1 MFSIEKM
8 PTVFL
13 LGMAV
18 IGEVLI
24 IRFHYL
30 ISDHERHR
38 EALSILPLSPTSARG
53 KLVSWKSW
61 FLALIYEG
69 QDVVILDLHS
79 GTEVGRVQGAGGKGC
94 QEVLYDV
101 RPFNT
106 HEAHELTIAATPEG
120 SSLLAC
126 RNRERIGRH

>member
-8 PTVFL
+8 STVFL
-13 LGMAV
+13 LGMA
-18 IGEVLI
+18 ITGAVLI

-30 ISDHERHR
+30 ISERER
-38 EALSILPLSPTSARG
+38 RRKALSISPLSATSARG
-53 KLVSWKSW
+53 KLVSWKPNL
-61 FLALIYEG
+61 LALIYEG

-101 RPFNT
+101 RPFII
-106 HEAHELTIAATPEG
+106 HEILKLTIAATPEG
-120 SSLLAC
+120 PPLLVC
-126 RNRERIGRH
+126 RDKRRIGCH